1 MKTKVYIILYSL
13 LIISMSACAQNNN
26 DPKSNM
32 KENTEYNP
40 LTEEEKEVILNK
52 GTERPYS
59 GKFYDHKEEGTY
71 ICKRCNAP
79 LYRSDDKFDAHC
91 GWPSFDDEIDGAVE
105 RITDADG
112 RRTEIICANCKAHLG
127 HVFEG
132 EQLTD
137 KNTRHCV
144 NSISMEFVPQKQ
156 DDQKSTSTMDTAI
169 FASGCFWGTEYYFE
183 KAEGVLKVESGYV
196 GGSKQNP
203 TYKEVSS
210 GNTGHA
216 EAVRVVYDPSKTS
229 YEQMAKLF
237 FETHDPGQLNR
248 QGPDI
253 GHQYRS
259 GIFYLNEEQKKTAE
273 KLIDILKEKGHDVV
287 TEISKANEFFPAE
300 DYHQDY
306 YAKTGG
312 SPYCHKYEK
321 KF

>member
-1 MKTKVYIILYSL
+1 
-13 LIISMSACAQNNN
+13 
-26 DPKSNM
+26 
-32 KENTEYNP
+32 
-40 LTEEEKEVILNK
+40 
-52 GTERPYS
+52 
-59 GKFYDHKEEGTY
+59 
-71 ICKRCNAP
+71 
-79 LYRSDDKFDAHC
+79 
-91 GWPSFDDEIDGAVE
+91 VE
-105 RITDADG
+105 RVPDADG
-112 RRTEIICANCKAHLG
+112 RRTEIICANCQAHLG

-144 NSISMEFVPQKQ
+144 NSISMDFVPEGQEAQ
-156 DDQKSTSTMDTAI
+156 EPSTTETAI

-183 KAEGVLKVESGYV
+183 KADGVLRVESGYV
-196 GGSKQNP
+196 GGRKEKPS
-203 TYKEVSS
+203 YKEVST
-210 GNTGHA
+210 GTTGHA
-216 EAVRVVYDPSKTS
+216 EAVRVVYDPTKTS
-229 YEQMAKLF
+229 YEEMTKLF

-273 KLIDILKEKGHDVV
+273 KLIGILEDKGYDVV
-287 TEISKANEFFPAE
+287 TEVTKATEFFPAE

-312 SPYCHKYEK
+312 TPYCHKYEK